1 MARDRKD
8 KSTISFNNRMELDR
22 LDPNWIIPTGYPDL
36 TGYKEIAVDLETC
49 DPNLTTRGPGWATKD
64 GFIAGIAVAAGD
76 YKAYFPMRHQNGHNL
91 DPKMTM
97 RWFKQQ
103 MDTPRIDKIMH
114 NATYDAGWLQAEGI
128 EVKGRIIDTMVTGA
142 IVDENRFSYSLNN
155 LGRDYI
161 DMRKDEKA
169 LRAAARDWG
178 FDPKS
183 EMWRMLP
190 MDVGAYAEQD
200 ALMTLKLWQRLKIE
214 LDKQELWSIWELETS
229 LIPLM
234 IKMRQAGVPVDVS
247 KAEQAREGLTKRV
260 AQIKESI
267 KKQTGVDIE
276 PWAATSVQKVF
287 DKLNLEY
294 KKTES
299 GQASFTKQFLNLHPH
314 PMAKEI
320 VRLRELDKANTTFI
334 DTILRHEHKG
344 RIHCEFHQLRS
355 DDGGTVTGRFSSSNP
370 NLQQIPARDPEIKKL
385 IRGLFVPE
393 QGCKWG
399 SFDYSS
405 QEPRLLVHFAAGLSD
420 DHKDPMVDEIVKE
433 WQIRDVD
440 LHQMVA
446 DFANITRKEAKT
458 VNLGIMYGMGKAKLA
473 DQLDISLQEA
483 SDLLN
488 THQTKV
494 PFVKGLAGM
503 ASNTAARRGSIRTI
517 LGRRC
522 RFDMWEPV
530 GWEYNKPLPLKE
542 AQEQYCSVMGK
553 QIRRA
558 FTYKALNKL
567 IQGSAADQ
575 TKKAMA
581 DCYAEGLI
589 PMLTVHDELCFSIES
604 QEQAS
609 RITEIMETGMSHL
622 LKVPSKVDEELKDN
636 WGEIE

>member
-260 AQIKESI
+260 AQIKGSI

-530 GWEYNKPLPLKE
+530 GWAYNKPLPLKE